1 MKEIR
6 YDIHARRRMKWR
18 NISEQ
23 EVEEVMRLPEKS
35 ESTVRGRL
43 NVYKAIGNRYLK
55 VTYKDFGDY
64 VLIISAVDKSG

>member
-1 MKEIR
+1 
-6 YDIHARRRMKWR
+6 MKWR

>member
-1 MKEIR
+1 
-6 YDIHARRRMKWR
+6 MKWR

-23 EVEEVMRLPEKS
+23 EVEEVLRIPEKS

>member
-1 MKEIR
+1 
-6 YDIHARRRMKWR
+6 MKWR

-23 EVEEVMRLPEKS
+23 EVEEALRLPEKS

>member
-1 MKEIR
+1 
-6 YDIHARRRMKWR
+6 MKWR

-23 EVEEVMRLPEKS
+23 EVEEVLRLPEKS

>member
-6 YDIHARRRMKWR
+6 YDRHATRRMKWR

-23 EVEEVMRLPEKS
+23 EVEEVLRLPEKS

-43 NVYKAIGNRYLK
+43 NVYKTIGNRYLK

-64 VLIISAVDKSG
+64 VLIMSAVDKSG